1 MNHFC
6 DAYLLHRRG
15 DGHTPAVSMVQSCFN
30 QHGVRPQARRLARL
44 VESALESGDVYEARR
59 AALVLAQLY
68 PEAESWPVWAR
79 AFAEE

>member
-1 MNHFC
+1 MVWLW
-6 DAYLLHRRG
+6 AA
-15 DGHTPAVSMVQSCFN
+15 DGCRQIAR
-30 QHGVRPQARRLARL
+30 QHGGGRLARL